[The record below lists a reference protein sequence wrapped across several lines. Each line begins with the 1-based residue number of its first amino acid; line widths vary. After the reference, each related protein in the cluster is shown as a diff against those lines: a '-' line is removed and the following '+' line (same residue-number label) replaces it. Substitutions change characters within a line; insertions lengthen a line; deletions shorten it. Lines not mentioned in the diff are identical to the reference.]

1 MRVEEQRLDQL
12 PVQQF
17 TLEDQKYMEK
27 SVVLKGQFFIIPE
40 EEEEVSK
47 LDMG

>member
-1 MRVEEQRLDQL
+1 MRVEEQRLGQL
-12 PVQQF
+12 PVKQF
-17 TLEDQKYMEK
+17 ALEDQNMEK
-27 SVVLKGQFFIIPE
+27 SVVLRGQFFIIPE